1 MTQLKGEFAD
11 FKKIGLH
18 VHTHTYTEKTEFPR
32 DLWKILDRKM
42 EQK

>member
-11 FKKIGLH
+11 LKKKSFH
-18 VHTHTYTEKTEFPR
+18 VDTRTYTEKTEFPR